1 MRIADEVGLGKSI
14 EAGIVLSREKGRA
27 EMKNPDHRSLKP
39 SKAVATGTAGEVFPA
54 FPHS

>member
-1 MRIADEVGLGKSI
+1 LRIADEVGLGKSI